1 MMTVMT
7 VMIMVIMMVAPNM
20 SERNFHSGA
29 LSVEK
34 KVIFA
39 VFRLGVPDGPT
50 DLRTYG
56 RTDERTDPLIE
67 IPGHI

>member
-7 VMIMVIMMVAPNM
+7 VMIKVIMMVAPNM
-20 SERNFHSGA
+20 SERNLHSGT

-50 DLRTYG
+50 DLRTDG
-56 RTDERTDPLIE
+56 RTDGQTLL
-67 IPGHI
+67 